1 MKQFRPAWF
10 VLFWLVTNLLQ
21 AAFTELTS
29 DEGYY
34 WFYSLHLQWGYY
46 DHPPMLALFIKA
58 GYSLFPNEFGIR
70 LFNVVLNAWAVL
82 IFLNLLPPDIR
93 KSKYPYFFLA
103 AMPLFHYLSFIVF
116 PDGPLLFF
124 TIAFIWCYK
133 KFITSNSPGNTV
145 LLGVITSFMLY
156 SKYHAVLVL
165 GFTVLSNFSLLKN
178 KNFYAAM
185 TLAAI
190 LFVPHLVWQYNH
202 DFITFQYHLQQREA
216 ASSSNRVFEYIS
228 QQVFAIGPGLI
239 FIPFVYKTRDQ
250 FEKTLLYLA
259 LGTLAFF
266 LVVSINTF
274 VHFHWTSIAI
284 FPLVYLA
291 VKYYNNKKRRIMIW
305 LLWPFC
311 ILSFLFRLQLVYQLF
326 PINHVGVDY
335 YHGRH
340 LWANEVH
347 ALAGNAPVIFEN
359 NFRESALYSFYSG
372 QTGVALFSGENRK
385 TQYDL
390 WHYED
395 SLQQKNIFL
404 FKKDSFP
411 GCITLHTS
419 LGKAAY
425 YTQVRQLTSFY
436 NIPVR
441 VKFPRFIQSG
451 SDQPVEVSIDNPR
464 KQSLTFTKNSES
476 APTLFCRITGQ
487 NKTVDIDLIVFSV
500 DDTIGA
506 GGTKTWALKFDASHL
521 DKGKYN
527 VLIGF
532 RNPPLQDS
540 FNATADFTIK

>member
-1 MKQFRPAWF
+1 
-10 VLFWLVTNLLQ
+10 
-21 AAFTELTS
+21 
-29 DEGYY
+29 
-34 WFYSLHLQWGYY
+34 
-46 DHPPMLALFIKA
+46 MLALLIKA
-58 GYSLFPNEFGIR
+58 GYSLFPNEFGVR
-70 LFNVVLNAWAVL
+70 LFNVVLNAWAVF
-82 IFLNLLPPDIR
+82 IFINLLPPNIR
-93 KSKYPYFFLA
+93 ERKYPYFFLA

-133 KFITSNSPGNTV
+133 KFLSNNSLGITV
-145 LLGVITSFMLY
+145 LLGVITSLMLY

-178 KNFYAAM
+178 KYFYLAM
-185 TLAAI
+185 TIAAI

-202 DFITFQYHLQQREA
+202 DFVTFQYHLQQREA
-216 ASSSNRVFEYIS
+216 ASSSNRVLEYIS
-228 QQVFAIGPGLI
+228 QQVLAIGPGLI
-239 FIPFVYKTRDQ
+239 FIPFIYKTRDQ

-259 LGTLAFF
+259 LGTLGFF

-284 FPLVYLA
+284 FPLFYFA
-291 VKYYNNKKRRIMIW
+291 IKYYNNKKRRLMIW

-311 ILSFLFRLQLVYQLF
+311 ILSFLFRLQLVYQLL

-347 ALAGNAPVIFEN
+347 KLAGNAPVIFEN

-372 QTGVALFSGENRK
+372 QTGVALFSPENRK

-395 SLQQKNIFL
+395 SLQQKNVIL

-411 GCITLHTS
+411 GCNTLYTS
-419 LGKAAY
+419 LGKSAY
-425 YTQVRQLTSFY
+425 YTQVPQFVSYY

-441 VKFPRFIQSG
+441 VKFPRFVQSG
-451 SDQPVEVSIDNPR
+451 AKQPVEVSIDNPR
-464 KQSLTFTKNSES
+464 SQPLTFTKDPGG
-476 APTLFCRITGQ
+476 AAKLFCRITGE
-487 NKTVDIDLIVFSV
+487 NKSVDIDLIAFST
-500 DDTIGA
+500 DDTIA
-506 GGTKTWALKFDASHL
+506 SGGTKTWSLEFDASHL
-521 DKGKYN
+521 KKGKYS
-527 VLIGF
+527 VSIGF
-532 RNPPLQDS
+532 RNPPMQDS
-540 FNATADFTIK
+540 FNTGTIFTIR

>member
-10 VLFWLVTNLLQ
+10 VFFWLVINLLQ

-46 DHPPMLALFIKA
+46 DHPPMLALLIKA
-58 GYSLFPNEFGIR
+58 GYALFPNEFGVR
-70 LFNVVLNAWAVL
+70 LFNVILNAWAVF
-82 IFLNLLPPDIR
+82 IFLHLLPPAIR
-93 KSKYPYFFLA
+93 ERKYPYFFLA

-124 TIAFIWCYK
+124 TMTFIWCYK
-133 KFITSNSPGNTV
+133 KFITKNSPGITV
-145 LLGVITSFMLY
+145 LLGVITSLMLY

-165 GFTVLSNFSLLKN
+165 AFTVLSNFSLLKN
-178 KNFYAAM
+178 KNFYLAM
-185 TLAAI
+185 SLAAI

-202 DFITFQYHLQQREA
+202 DFITFQYHLHQREA

-228 QQVFAIGPGLI
+228 QQVLAIGPGLI
-239 FIPFVYKTRDQ
+239 FIPFVYKTSDQ

-259 LGTLAFF
+259 LGTIAFF

-284 FPLVYLA
+284 FPLFYLSI
-291 VKYYNNKKRRIMIW
+291 KYYYNKKRRLIIW
-305 LLWPFC
+305 LLWSFC

-340 LWANEVH
+340 LWANDVH
-347 ALAGNAPVIFEN
+347 TLAGNAPVIFEN

-372 QTGVALFSGENRK
+372 QTGVALFSADNRK

-411 GCITLHTS
+411 GCNILITG
-419 LGKAAY
+419 LGKASY
-425 YTQVRQLTSFY
+425 YTQVGQFVSYY

-441 VKFPRFIQSG
+441 VKIPRFVQSG
-451 SDQPVEVSIDNPR
+451 AGQPIEVSIDNPR
-464 KQSLTFTKNSES
+464 DQVLTFSKNPGR
-476 APTLFCRITGQ
+476 AVILFCRITGE
-487 NKTVDIDLIVFSV
+487 NKSVDIDLISFSV
-500 DDTIGA
+500 DDTIAA
-506 GGTKTWALKFDASHL
+506 GGTKTWDLKFDASQL
-521 DKGKYN
+521 KKGKYN
-527 VLIGF
+527 VLIGI
-532 RNPPLQDS
+532 RNPPMQDS
-540 FNATADFTIK
+540 FNTGTDFTIR